1 MASLPSQVVYEW
13 GLDTATALTAA
24 VYKRQAGSPGVTP
37 RIAMT
42 MQSPVK
48 TPSMGGIQR
57 SNSGFSLNKL
67 IKGRAL

>member
-1 MASLPSQVVYEW
+1 VYEW

-24 VYKRQAGSPGVTP
+24 VYKKQVVSPAASP

-48 TPSMGGIQR
+48 TPGLGGLQR

-67 IKGRAL
+67 VKGRAL